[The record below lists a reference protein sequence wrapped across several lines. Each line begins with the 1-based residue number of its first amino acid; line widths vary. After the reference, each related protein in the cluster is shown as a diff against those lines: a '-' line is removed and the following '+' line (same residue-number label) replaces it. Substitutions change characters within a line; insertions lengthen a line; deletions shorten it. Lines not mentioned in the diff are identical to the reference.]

1 MVGRAG
7 VVWQA
12 PAVALFP
19 LFSQPGGEFLF
30 VVILLGSD
38 PALWGVEARFR
49 NKNAGLAAC
58 KKQRNES
65 NKKEKIRYV

>member
-1 MVGRAG
+1 

-12 PAVALFP
+12 PAVALFF
-19 LFSQPGGEFLF
+19 LFSQAGGEFLF

-49 NKNAGLAAC
+49 IKRD
-58 KKQRNES
+58 Q
-65 NKKEKIRYV
+65 I